1 MDRFFLFS
9 FSFFFFFGILK
20 PFVEN
25 RNIFRAK
32 AKTSGGTLEE
42 ARNLRCEEKRRKESD
57 LGDLIDTRCAIAARS
72 LSLSLSLLPQKMH
85 LRGAEKKRSV
95 DRGRSGI
102 RGTATWK

>member
-9 FSFFFFFGILK
+9 FFFFFFFGILK

-72 LSLSLSLLPQKMH
+72 FSLSLSLLPVKD
-85 LRGAEKKRSV
+85 ASP
-95 DRGRSGI
+95 RSGEEAQ
-102 RGTATWK
+102 R